1 LDIILQLLD
10 KFIIKIFESHGI
22 PLPGKFENHLGEV
35 PFPHTNFGVKDDLIM
50 SIKVPYVY
58 QNLAL
63 KKLKLF
69 GWMLS
74 VVKG

>member
-1 LDIILQLLD
+1 MVFLYRGSSKIIW
-10 KFIIKIFESHGI
+10 G
-22 PLPGKFENHLGEV
+22 GV